1 MGLLDFLKNKPENKP
16 ADAPAPTPTT
26 PGAPTPAPLAPA
38 DAAAK
43 PAGPRYQGSNF
54 KTPAPEA
61 APVSATPLP
70 FPAPE
75 PLPLPFEPE
84 NVLEQLLLMAATEE
98 QARPA
103 FYQALMQ
110 EEILMIL
117 APEEGVGPGDV
128 VPAEGAQIQ
137 LQVLTDGKLPIFTSP
152 SRLADGGQDASE
164 VSYVRIP
171 GHAFFSMVQGQDC
184 VLNPFS
190 PAGKLL
196 PKEEIE
202 ALLNGQLTGPT
213 SPAGGDAEVLLSQPE
228 NYPTAVADAV
238 VAWAATQPHLR
249 TAYLAQMQLAN
260 APETPRLLLAFE
272 SDAAGPEFMQELG
285 PVLEGKTDAFQ
296 FVDLM
301 LLDLESAE
309 GVNPYFLQIEP
320 IYQRA

>member
-1 MGLLDFLKNKPENKP
+1 MGLLDFLKNKPADAPASTTGAPAP
-16 ADAPAPTPTT
+16 ADAP
-26 PGAPTPAPLAPA
+26 
-38 DAAAK
+38 AAAK

-54 KTPAPEA
+54 KTPAPETL
-61 APVSATPLP
+61 PVHATPMPFLAPESLP
-70 FPAPE
+70 F
-75 PLPLPFEPE
+75 PFEPE
-84 NVLEQLLLMAATEE
+84 NVLEQLLLLAANEE

-117 APEEGVGPGDV
+117 APEEGVGPGNV
-128 VPAEGAQIQ
+128 VPTEGVQIQ

-152 SRLADGGQDASE
+152 SRLADGGQDATE

-228 NYPTAVADAV
+228 NYPTAVTDAV

-249 TAYLAQMQLAN
+249 TAYLAQMMLAN
-260 APETPRLLLAFE
+260 SPETPRLLLAFE

-285 PVLEGKTDAFQ
+285 PVLEGKTDAYQ

-301 LLDLESAE
+301 LLDLDSGE
-309 GVNPYFLQIEP
+309 GVNPYFRQVDP